1 MINLKVL
8 STAAAIAL
16 ILPTVSAVQAQDRG
30 GVAAGVGAARA
41 GGGGAAIGG
50 GGGGGFRGGGGGG
63 AGFSGGGGGGFR
75 AGAASAPSMGG
86 AAGGFR
92 SAPTA
97 GFRPTPGTGGAPVVS
112 GGGVG
117 NRYAG
122 GGYAGRG
129 YYGGLG
135 GSITM
140 DNPQGGES
148 KALLTAADGSGLRC
162 DFRGSWGQGG
172 GVCRDDRGREYDVQ
186 LRPAPTKP

>member
-1 MINLKVL
+1 MRNPLLLVVVL
-8 STAAAIAL
+8 AL
-16 ILPTVSAVQAQDRG
+16 GGCTTVSYQLSLMPRDSGKLYQ
-30 GVAAGVGAARA
+30 GVAEG
-41 GGGGAAIGG
+41 
-50 GGGGGFRGGGGGG
+50 
-63 AGFSGGGGGGFR
+63 
-75 AGAASAPSMGG
+75 
-86 AAGGFR
+86 
-92 SAPTA
+92 
-97 GFRPTPGTGGAPVVS
+97 VS
-112 GGGVG
+112 GGEGRISITIEDKTYNGTWVATVSDRSYG
-117 NRYAG
+117 YVWG

>member
-1 MINLKVL
+1 MRRFIL
-8 STAAAIAL
+8 AAAAAAL
-16 ILPTVSAVQAQDRG
+16 AGCATSYNLTVMPRDSGKLYSGFADGVQGNEGRISITIEDKTYSGTWVATVSDRSYG
-30 GVAAGVGAARA
+30 YVW
-41 GGGGAAIGG
+41 
-50 GGGGGFRGGGGGG
+50 
-63 AGFSGGGGGGFR
+63 
-75 AGAASAPSMGG
+75 
-86 AAGGFR
+86 
-92 SAPTA
+92 
-97 GFRPTPGTGGAPVVS
+97 
-112 GGGVG
+112 
-117 NRYAG
+117 G

-186 LRPAPTKP
+186 LRSAPTKP

>member
-1 MINLKVL
+1 MRHLIL
-8 STAAAIAL
+8 AAAAAAL
-16 ILPTVSAVQAQDRG
+16 AGCATSYNLTVMPRDSGKLYSGYADGVQGSEGRISITIEDKTYSGTWVATVSDRSYG
-30 GVAAGVGAARA
+30 YVW
-41 GGGGAAIGG
+41 
-50 GGGGGFRGGGGGG
+50 
-63 AGFSGGGGGGFR
+63 
-75 AGAASAPSMGG
+75 
-86 AAGGFR
+86 
-92 SAPTA
+92 
-97 GFRPTPGTGGAPVVS
+97 
-112 GGGVG
+112 
-117 NRYAG
+117 G